1 MTFPVAESRSCR
13 NGNSA
18 VYVPEYDK
26 MDKNLH
32 SEEKFLSA
40 VEILF
45 LYGCRFGL
53 SLLRSL
59 RIRHKIRKLTLFLPS
74 ENRL

>member
-45 LYGCRFGL
+45 FVWLPVRVV
-53 SLLRSL
+53 
-59 RIRHKIRKLTLFLPS
+59 TLAQS
-74 ENRL
+74 SDKA